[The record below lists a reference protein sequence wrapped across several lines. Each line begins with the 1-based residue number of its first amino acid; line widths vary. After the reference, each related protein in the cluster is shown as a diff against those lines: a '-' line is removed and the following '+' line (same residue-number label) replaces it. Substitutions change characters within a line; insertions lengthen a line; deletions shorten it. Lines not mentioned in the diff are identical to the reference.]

1 MSERYDSATPQLLA
15 FLGAESTQIP
25 MKIIPL
31 SERGREGGKGVER
44 QTDRQTDRQTES
56 ETERR
61 RQREREGNTCLEY
74 IYAWPRYTKLIV
86 PKVGIA

>member
-15 FLGAESTQIP
+15 FLGVKSTQIP
-25 MKIIPL
+25 IKIIPL
-31 SERGREGGKGVER
+31 SERGREGREWR
-44 QTDRQTDRQTES
+44 DRQTDRQTES

-74 IYAWPRYTKLIV
+74 VYAWPRYTKLIV
-86 PKVGIA
+86 PKAGIA